1 MNVFEQN
8 CSKWIR
14 LNWKWRH
21 RFWQNRSC
29 SAGIQIY
36 SRSLIGR
43 YLISI
48 NLKPFLSDVRVNALI
63 EINLHK
69 LNLFPCYEKLGDSIS
84 PSFDRFRAT
93 RFQKILQALQQEL
106 QPYRQPISTVSSLE
120 KKSYQVVGSQSQ
132 YIKGMLNKITPENN
146 DFYQLLLMCTVNIE
160 QQKLL
165 EEMVNTYESYRTSQI
180 QKYLGRAQKNF
191 KSLVLN

>member
-1 MNVFEQN
+1 MVNN
-8 CSKWIR
+8 
-14 LNWKWRH
+14 
-21 RFWQNRSC
+21 
-29 SAGIQIY
+29 
-36 SRSLIGR
+36 LIDKP
-43 YLISI
+43 YPISI

-146 DFYQLLLMCTVNIE
+146 DYYQLLLMCTVNIE

-165 EEMVNTYESYRTSQI
+165 EEMVHTYESYRISRI
-180 QKYLGRAQKNF
+180 QKYIGRDQK
-191 KSLVLN
+191 KV